1 MHIVYM
7 LFIVTFIFLAIVLLM
22 CLFRD
27 KIKGHTINA
36 IMVLSCALFL
46 FSWTYATYE
55 NNGLKNGFITF
66 DNISPYICTV
76 ISVTPFMNKTM
87 RDLARC
93 CVAFLGLAMF
103 IAMYVNP
110 GTSLLM
116 NYYQGTKFIH
126 VAEAA
131 CHLSMGVYGFYLVLS
146 DRVRVTVK
154 NYLKGLAFMFMS
166 IGFVLFLN
174 FIFHRSHF
182 GMDMYGDYS
191 IYFLDIFDSFEI
203 TLLAYVI
210 GVLAAMTV
218 GFLVCL
224 GLDKLSREEETDA
237 LYSYR

>member
-7 LFIVTFIFLAIVLLM
+7 LFIVTFIFLLSLLIM

-27 KIKGHTINA
+27 KIKGNTINA
-36 IMVLSCALFL
+36 IMVFSCAVFL
-46 FSWTYATYE
+46 FAWTYATYE
-55 NNGLKNGFITF
+55 NNGLRSGFITF

-76 ISVTPFMNKTM
+76 ISVTPLMNKHVK
-87 RDLARC
+87 DFARC

-110 GTSLLM
+110 GASLLM
-116 NYYQGTKFIH
+116 NYHQNAKFIH

-131 CHLSMGVYGFYLVLS
+131 CHLAMGVYGFYLVLS

-154 NYLKGLAFMFMS
+154 SYLKALAFMFIS

-182 GMDMYGDYS
+182 GMNMYGNYS
-191 IYFLDIFDSFEI
+191 IYFLDIFDTFEL
-203 TLLAYVI
+203 TLLVYLL
-210 GVLAAMTV
+210 GVFAAITV
-218 GFLVCL
+218 GFFACM
-224 GLDKLSREEETDA
+224 GLDRLSREEE
-237 LYSYR
+237 LEIKF